1 MAVGLEPSLAEGL
14 GVLWPSCCRVKVD
27 QNPCIPLGL
36 SRGGTEQAQEQLW
49 GRYSLVRKL
58 FHV

>member
-36 SRGGTEQAQEQLW
+36 SRGGTEQAQEQL
-49 GRYSLVRKL
+49 
-58 FHV
+58 